1 MKLASFFSGGKDST
15 YSIYLS
21 IQTGHSVECLLTIN
35 TECEDS
41 MLFHFPNTWITNLQ
55 SKIMDIPLLS
65 NTIYTNDLDDEIK
78 VLDTMVKLAKDK
90 YGIEGIV
97 HGGISSNFQKKIFN
111 EICVKN
117 NLILFSPL
125 WNIDQYTYMHQLLN
139 NKFVI
144 ILIGVSAMGLDQ
156 AWLGSVI
163 DHPSLEKL
171 TKLSKKNGFN
181 LAFEGGEAE
190 TLVIDCPIFNK
201 KLEITS
207 FITEWDG
214 QRGIVKISDIILK
227 DKEHAK

>member
-21 IQTGHSVECLLTIN
+21 IQRGHSVDCLLTIN
-35 TECEDS
+35 TEYEDS

-55 SKIMDIPLLS
+55 SKIMEIPLIS
-65 NTIYTNDLDDEIK
+65 NTIHTNDLDNEIK

-125 WNIDQYTYMHQLLN
+125 WNIDQYTYMQQLLN
-139 NKFVI
+139 NEFVI

-156 AWLGSVI
+156 SWL
-163 DHPSLEKL
+163 
-171 TKLSKKNGFN
+171 
-181 LAFEGGEAE
+181 
-190 TLVIDCPIFNK
+190 
-201 KLEITS
+201 
-207 FITEWDG
+207 
-214 QRGIVKISDIILK
+214 
-227 DKEHAK
+227 

>member
-15 YSIYLS
+15 FSIYLS
-21 IQTGHSVECLLTIN
+21 IQRGHSVECLLTIN
-35 TECEDS
+35 TEYEDS

-55 SKIMDIPLLS
+55 SKIMDIPLIS
-65 NTIYTNDLDDEIK
+65 NTIQTNNLDYEIK

-125 WNIDQYTYMHQLLN
+125 WNIDQYTYMQQLLN
-139 NKFVI
+139 NEFVI

-156 AWLGSVI
+156 TWLGTII
-163 DHPSLEKL
+163 DIPSLEKL
-171 TKLSKKNGFN
+171 TTLSKKNGFN

-190 TLVIDCPIFNK
+190 TLVIDCPIYNK

-207 FITEWDG
+207 SITKWDG
-214 QRGIVKISDIILK
+214 QRGIVKISGIILK